1 MSVPDDT
8 RDQAAGLRDIFR
20 HARLEPAV
28 HVIACPSRPALA
40 VSLVAALAK
49 SLSEISHTTLWI
61 DEVGFDGREGWPFA
75 TRIRFD
81 LSQALAGFV
90 DIRSAI
96 QPITSDCW
104 YGLSLQAPPKTAG
117 ATTITSKLRDS
128 TTILDSILVS
138 SDGKGPQTWGFYGA
152 EINLCF
158 ISDCTDKAIDDGILW
173 MINTHAVRPARSW
186 SVVLVGDPTERAA
199 AFSRLTTAASK
210 YISTAVMLRGE
221 VPGAIANLS
230 LTGIWATETDVLSA
244 LATHAST

>member
-28 HVIACPSRPALA
+28 HVIACPTRPALS

-49 SLSEISHTTLWI
+49 SLPETGQAILWI

-96 QPITSDCW
+96 QPITNDCW
-104 YGLSLQAPPKTAG
+104 YGLSLRTQPKTSAG
-117 ATTITSKLRDS
+117 AAITTKLRDS
-128 TTILDSILVS
+128 ATILDSILVAS
-138 SDGKGPQTWGFYGA
+138 SGNNPAAWNSYGD
-152 EINLCF
+152 EINVCF
-158 ISDCTDKAIDDGILW
+158 VIDTSDKAIDDGILW
-173 MINTHAVRPARSW
+173 MVNTHAVRPAKTW
-186 SVVLVGDPTERAA
+186 SVVLVGEPTERAA
-199 AFSRLTTAASK
+199 GFSRLETAASK
-210 YISTAVMLRGE
+210 YISTPVLLRGE
-221 VPGAIANLS
+221 VPGSIGNLS
-230 LTGIWATETDVLSA
+230 LTGIWATETSVLSS
-244 LATHAST
+244 LATHASA